1 MKRYIFS
8 AAAVILAALS
18 AVSCNSNKNT
28 ADYVT
33 EKSFTVFTDTTY
45 PQVPADSI
53 DKANEVTK
61 LGKLRYALNGPKVE
75 LYHGDTLSKILE
87 FYYTPSPENF
97 SVDDF
102 NFDGYEDIF
111 VPFESPADY
120 GTYYCYNPE
129 KRDFEEN
136 AVLNSIG
143 RIMKVTDEGNL
154 QEDKSDEYTERYVEY
169 QWSEGKLKPVK
180 KTESFKSDENGEI
193 ITNVYGYDPMGNEF
207 LAG

>member
-1 MKRYIFS
+1 MKRYIIS
-8 AAAVILAALS
+8 AAAVIFAALS
-18 AVSCNSNKNT
+18 AVSCNSKKNT

-33 EKSFTVFTDTTY
+33 DENFTVYTDTTY
-45 PQVPADSI
+45 PQISADNL
-53 DKANEVTK
+53 DKANEVSK

-75 LYHGDTLSKILE
+75 LYHGDTLVKVLE

-97 SVDDF
+97 SVADF

-136 AVLNSIG
+136 AVLNNIG
-143 RIMKVTDEGNL
+143 RIMKVTDEGTL
-154 QEDKSDEYTERYVEY
+154 QEDKSDDYTECYVDY
-169 QWSEGKLKPVK
+169 QWIDGNLKPVK
-180 KTESFKSDENGEI
+180 KTETFKTAEGEVV
-193 ITNVYGYDPMGNEF
+193 TNVYGYDPTGKEF

>member
-1 MKRYIFS
+1 MKRYIIS
-8 AAAVILAALS
+8 AAAVIFAALS
-18 AVSCNSNKNT
+18 AVSCNSKKNM

-33 EKSFTVFTDTTY
+33 DENFIVYTDTTY
-45 PQVPADSI
+45 PQISADNL
-53 DKANEVTK
+53 DKANEVSK

-75 LYHGDTLSKILE
+75 LYHGDTLVKVLE

-97 SVDDF
+97 SVTDF

-136 AVLNSIG
+136 AVLNNIG
-143 RIMKVTDEGNL
+143 RIMKVTDEGTL
-154 QEDKSDEYTERYVEY
+154 QEDKSDDYTECYVDY
-169 QWSEGKLKPVK
+169 QWIDGTLKPVK
-180 KTESFKSDENGEI
+180 KTETFKTAEGEVV
-193 ITNVYGYDPMGNEF
+193 TNVYGYDPTGKEF

>member
-1 MKRYIFS
+1 MKRYIIS
-8 AAAVILAALS
+8 AAAVIFAAIS
-18 AVSCNSNKNT
+18 AVSCNSKKNT

-33 EKSFTVFTDTTY
+33 DENFTVYTDTTY
-45 PQVPADSI
+45 PQISADNL
-53 DKANEVTK
+53 DKANEVSK

-75 LYHGDTLSKILE
+75 LYHGDTLVKVLE
-87 FYYTPSPENF
+87 FYYTPSPDNF
-97 SVDDF
+97 SVTDF

-136 AVLNSIG
+136 KVLNNIG
-143 RIMKVTDEGNL
+143 RIMKVTDEGTL
-154 QEDKSDEYTERYVEY
+154 KEDKSYDYTECYVEY
-169 QWSEGKLKPVK
+169 QWIDGNLKPVK
-180 KTESFKSDENGEI
+180 KTETFKTAEGEVV
-193 ITNVYGYDPMGNEF
+193 TNVYGYDPTGKEF